1 MNSTWT
7 GLCISTRGLFSSKAG
22 LLVTNNNISNSNT
35 KGYSRQEVNQVAV
48 TPAAIYNSKY
58 MIGSG
63 SEVESVIRA
72 RNDRLD
78 QKYWQENSDLGVVQ
92 AKSDMLKEVE
102 SIFGEADNKA
112 FTKAMTDFNS
122 ALESVST
129 DPGSS
134 SARKSLQQKG
144 KNFCEYL
151 NSTSK
156 KLTQLREGLNTE
168 VKSTAEQINSYASQI
183 ATLNSQIRAA
193 AGCGASTNDLKD
205 QRTLLLDKLSKLTD
219 ITVNQAVVGKL
230 ADGSDDIVL
239 SVNAG
244 GVTLVNNDKCRQLEC
259 YQNADGMYGVR
270 WQDTKEAFTPEGGEL
285 KAALELRDGTGT
297 NADYKGIPYY
307 LNQLDNYAQTLA
319 KVFNEGGS
327 YTKADGSTTTY
338 PGHAGGY
345 GLPAAAGAT
354 APTGN
359 RFFSYD
365 SLTGTGLD
373 YSKITAANIS
383 LSKEVLDNTNNI
395 AAADAVGGTDN
406 AKNIDSLIDL
416 LADSNMYTDGTPTD
430 HMGSIITTLGVASD
444 YSDTMSKKQ
453 SSFVNTI
460 DTRRKSVSGVSS
472 NEETANLT
480 KYEEAYNASAIM
492 VNTWSSIYKT
502 TIDMVSDS

>member
-22 LLVTNNNISNSNT
+22 LLVTNNNISNANT
-35 KGYSRQEVNQVAV
+35 QGYSRQGVNQVAV

-63 SEVESVIRA
+63 SEVESVTRA
-72 RNDRLD
+72 RSERLD
-78 QKYWQENSDLGVVQ
+78 QKYWRENSDLGEVQ
-92 AKSDMLKEVE
+92 TKSDTLKEVE
-102 SIFGEADNKA
+102 STFGEADNKA
-112 FTKAMTDFNS
+112 FTTAMSDFND

-144 KNFCEYL
+144 KNLCEYL

-156 KLTQLREGLNTE
+156 KLTQLRESLNGE
-168 VKSTAEQINSYASQI
+168 VKANADQINSYASQI
-183 ATLNSQIRAA
+183 ATLNSQIRVA
-193 AGCGASTNDLKD
+193 AGSGASTNDLKD
-205 QRTLLLDKLSKLTD
+205 QRTVLIDKLSKLTD
-219 ITVNQAVVGKL
+219 VTVNQAVVGKL

-244 GVTLVNNDKCRQLEC
+244 GVTLVNNDKYRQLEC
-259 YQNADGMYGVR
+259 YQNADGMYGVC
-270 WQDTKEAFTPEGGEL
+270 WQDTKEDFTSGGGEL
-285 KAALELRDGTGT
+285 KADLELRDGTGE
-297 NADYKGIPYY
+297 NSEYKGIPYY

-327 YTKADGSTTTY
+327 YTNANGTTITY

-345 GLPAAAGAT
+345 GLPATTGAA

-373 YSKITAANIS
+373 YGKVTAANIS

-395 AAADAVGGTDN
+395 AAANATGGTDN

-416 LADSNMYTDGTPTD
+416 LADSNMYTNGTPTD
-430 HMGSIITTLGVASD
+430 QMGSIITTLGIASD
-444 YSDTMSKKQ
+444 YSDTMSSKQ
-453 SSFVNTI
+453 GSFVNNI

-472 NEETANLT
+472 NEETANIT
-480 KYEEAYNASAIM
+480 KYEEAYNASATM
-492 VNTWSSIYKT
+492 VSTWSSIYQT
-502 TIDMVSDS
+502 TLDMVSD